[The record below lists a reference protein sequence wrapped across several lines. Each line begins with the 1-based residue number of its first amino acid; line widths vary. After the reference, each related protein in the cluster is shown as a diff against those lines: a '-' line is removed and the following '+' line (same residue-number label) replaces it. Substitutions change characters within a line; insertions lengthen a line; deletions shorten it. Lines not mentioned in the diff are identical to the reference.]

1 MYIYDVCMYMCIY
14 IYIIYIYT
22 FILFYNKKKL
32 CISLQKKHMVKTG
45 NIHKFAV
52 FIFYENRDFL
62 RVFESS
68 VL

>member
-1 MYIYDVCMYMCIY
+1 MYIHLFCF
-14 IYIIYIYT
+14 II
-22 FILFYNKKKL
+22 KKKL

-52 FIFYENRDFL
+52 FIFYENRDFP
-62 RVFESS
+62 RVLESS

>member
-1 MYIYDVCMYMCIY
+1 MYIY
-14 IYIIYIYT
+14 IYIYIYIYT

-52 FIFYENRDFL
+52 FIFYENRDFP
-62 RVFESS
+62 RVLESS